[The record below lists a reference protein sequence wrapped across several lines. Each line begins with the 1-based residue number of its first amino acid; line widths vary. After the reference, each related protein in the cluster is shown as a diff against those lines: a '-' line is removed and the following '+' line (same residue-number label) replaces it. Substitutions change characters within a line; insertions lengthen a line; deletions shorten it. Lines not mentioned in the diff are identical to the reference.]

1 MGLFDNGFKVST
13 ALAIGIGGIILI
25 PTLAPAVAAV
35 AKPLARTL
43 IKSGLVVYQKSVEV
57 LAETKEVMEDL
68 TAEAKAELA
77 AEQKAVEARNLTS

>member
-77 AEQKAVEARNLTS
+77 AEQKAAEARNLTS